1 MNSNI
6 DFDLYKMF
14 YQVVKAGSFSKAA
27 DELYISQ
34 SAVTQAIQK
43 LEDQIGGILFIRSRK
58 GVTLTEAGKVLFEYI
73 APSIETIG
81 NAEDI
86 FSKYQNMEMGTIR
99 ISSSFILYEKVLR
112 NSIIRF
118 CKDHPKIEFE
128 VDNNKTLDAIK
139 KLETGLLD
147 LVLLYVDPDNDYGKV
162 KIIDLIETEDVFF
175 VNKNYYEKIKN
186 DKISFKNLS
195 NYKLILP
202 KRGTNARRL
211 IDKKVEKQG
220 EKLNANYVLSSPK
233 LLIDFVKSFDAIG
246 FTNKHIIREELES
259 GELMILD
266 IGLKENKSKIGLA
279 CLDKKIINVATL
291 KLIDYIKEDCKKMK

>member
-99 ISSSFILYEKVLR
+99 ISSSFTLYEKVLR

-118 CKDHPKIEFE
+118 CKDHP
-128 VDNNKTLDAIK
+128 NKTLDAIK